1 MKDLSGFAESAYT
14 RREILKLMLGAGAW
28 LVGARLMGAE
38 PSTQLRRV
46 IPSSGELLPAVGL
59 GTAGAFD
66 VGTEK
71 TERHPLRDVLRLFVA
86 MGGTLIDSSPMYGNA
101 ETVVGDLA
109 RELRVKEELFLATKV
124 WTEGREAGVRQME
137 QSMLRLGTER
147 IDLMQVHNLINWR
160 THLKT
165 LQDWKAQGRIRY
177 AGITHYERGAFEDL
191 ERVMRVEPI
200 DFVQLN
206 YSIAEP
212 EAEQRLLP
220 LAAERGIAVIV
231 NRPFAKAQLFRRVR
245 GTSLPAWARTFDCTS
260 WAQYFLKFILSH
272 PAVTCTIPATS
283 KPEHL
288 VDNMRAGLGR
298 LPDGQARQKM
308 IAYVKAR

>member
-1 MKDLSGFAESAYT
+1 MKDMIGFGESAYT
-14 RREILKLMLGAGAW
+14 RREILKLMLGAGTW

-38 PSTQLRRV
+38 RSTQLRRV
-46 IPSSGELLPAVGL
+46 IPSSGELVPAIGL

-124 WTEGREAGVRQME
+124 WTEGGEAGVRQME

-147 IDLMQVHNLINWR
+147 MDLMQVHNLIDWR

-165 LQDWKAQGRIRY
+165 LQHWKAQGRIRY

-245 GTSLPAWARTFDCTS
+245 GKSLPAWARTFDCTS

-288 VDNMRAGLGR
+288 VDNMQAGLGR